1 MKFKLSPK
9 PKSKLTLEEQTK
21 EFLASLST
29 EEVRKLLKEVEEI
42 KNNKDNIKICQD

>member
-1 MKFKLSPK
+1 MITSKLSPK

-29 EEVRKLLKEVEEI
+29 EEMRKLLKEVEEI
-42 KNNKDNIKICQD
+42 KNNNEKLCQD